1 MSNPQFTKAEELQMN
16 ISNDISMLLIIEND
30 LIKSLENNQLNL
42 DEKTK
47 ILNKI
52 KSVSDMRVNLYGILD
67 QTNNYLQST
76 LINSRD
82 TLKDQSVALQIIENE
97 VNASTNRLKQLQED
111 KYNKYRQVEINTYYS
126 HKYSEH
132 NKLLLWIIG
141 ILAILTFIVFLNKK
155 NIISYTMYF
164 WLLLITIILG
174 LILIFYKLKDIN
186 KRNNMNYQEYDIDIN
201 TEKYKQ
207 ITKTSPQKNK
217 VDPWEANIIEA
228 PICVNK

>member
-1 MSNPQFTKAEELQMN
+1 
-16 ISNDISMLLIIEND
+16 
-30 LIKSLENNQLNL
+30 
-42 DEKTK
+42 
-47 ILNKI
+47 
-52 KSVSDMRVNLYGILD
+52 
-67 QTNNYLQST
+67 
-76 LINSRD
+76 
-82 TLKDQSVALQIIENE
+82 
-97 VNASTNRLKQLQED
+97 
-111 KYNKYRQVEINTYYS
+111 
-126 HKYSEH
+126 
-132 NKLLLWIIG
+132 
-141 ILAILTFIVFLNKK
+141 
-155 NIISYTMYF
+155 MYF